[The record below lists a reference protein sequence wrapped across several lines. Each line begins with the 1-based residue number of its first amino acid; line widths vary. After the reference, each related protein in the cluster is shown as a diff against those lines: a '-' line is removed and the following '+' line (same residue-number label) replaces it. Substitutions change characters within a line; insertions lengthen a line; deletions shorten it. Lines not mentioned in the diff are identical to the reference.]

1 MAKSKNNVVTYGL
14 SGKIGDLLVF
24 VQRHGTTVVS
34 KVPQRSAQPTERQLE
49 QRRRFQQAVF
59 YGKAAIESPETAAL
73 YKAAATKGRTPFN
86 VAVADFLNA
95 PDIVHVDLSGYAGN
109 AGDRITVD
117 ATDDFSVESVRVK
130 IVNANGPVGE
140 GAAVRGVG
148 YRWIY
153 TATLDNDDT
162 ATSRIT
168 VTASDL
174 PGNVAESELPLQV
187 P

>member
-1 MAKSKNNVVTYGL
+1 MAKSKHNVVHGL
-14 SGKIGDLLVF
+14 SGKVGDLLLF
-24 VQRHGTTVVS
+24 IQRHGKTVVS
-34 KVPQRSAQPTERQLE
+34 KIPQRSTPPSERQLE

-73 YKAAATKGRTPFN
+73 YKAAAKKGKSPFN

-109 AGDRITVD
+109 AGDTILVD
-117 ATDDFSVESVRVK
+117 ATDDFAVDSVSVK
-130 IVNANGPVGE
+130 IVNANGPVEEGE
-140 GAAVRGVG
+140 AVREVG

-153 TATLDNDDT
+153 TATQENGDT

-174 PGNVAESELPLQV
+174 PGNVAESELSPQT